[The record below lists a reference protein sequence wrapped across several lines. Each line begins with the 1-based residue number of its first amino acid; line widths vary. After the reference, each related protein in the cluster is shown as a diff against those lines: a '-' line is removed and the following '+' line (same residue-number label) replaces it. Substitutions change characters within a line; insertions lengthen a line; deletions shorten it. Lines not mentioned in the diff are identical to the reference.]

1 MFTTF
6 LWLNV
11 ILSCFKQLPL
21 NSTLVLVPSQSA
33 IIGPQDI
40 SRTSS
45 SNIHRRSPKGPTW
58 PSRGHPDLT
67 SRERPNLTFWVR
79 PNLTFKGRPWEV
91 DLGRPLEDLQSAQTW
106 MFQHFWD
113 SSFRT
118 YSIDQIYLK
127 AFRHSRC
134 CENPVKLQRWSIF
147 CNIS

>member
-11 ILSCFKQLPL
+11 TLSCFKQLPL

-106 MFQHFWD
+106 MFQHFLWLFFQNLFD
-113 SSFRT
+113 WPNLSK
-118 YSIDQIYLK
+118 SISTLK
-127 AFRHSRC
+127 VLWEPSETSKMEHF
-134 CENPVKLQRWSIF
+134 LQH
-147 CNIS
+147 